1 MAKILNI
8 RGVDEK
14 VAREFAAGAAIRG
27 LTQADFLQKL
37 LELRME
43 ACLSVGDPGRED
55 YTEETLR
62 RHRDGLR
69 HWLVSNEMLDMFA

>member
-8 RGVDEK
+8 RGVDEN

-27 LTQADFLQKL
+27 YTQAEFLKKL

-43 ACLSVGDPGRED
+43 AAL
-55 YTEETLR
+55 
-62 RHRDGLR
+62 
-69 HWLVSNEMLDMFA
+69 LVLEPSQYRPDVVESKFRAFQQFVTANDLMDKYA

>member
-8 RGVDEK
+8 RGVDER

-37 LELRME
+37 LELRMI
-43 ACLSVGDPGRED
+43 ATVAIGDPGRTDSSVEALSACWNS
-55 YTEETLR
+55 LR
-62 RHRDGLR
+62 A
-69 HWLVSNEMLDMFA
+69 WLVSNEMLDMYA